1 MLMKN
6 YVIILLLCIF
16 SSNSYAQ
23 QVTYS
28 KSIKLTNKT
37 PKFKILGRNAKYF
50 IAERWGEKFHYL
62 DLYSSNLRKISTKE
76 FKLESDEALK
86 KIWIQ
91 PNQGWVIYTKAE
103 KDFSYVNARQ
113 MDVNLNVRSTP
124 LVLDSIVERKDYV
137 QNNFR
142 TTQSLN
148 EKYLAIYLPVF
159 SKGSLDYFLVTVYDE
174 NMQQV
179 QKISLKT
186 DFVKQGT
193 FVDLLVLNNGSV
205 AAVFIEKDSNN
216 KFEVYFSDEDKNLK
230 TYVLNLENEVF
241 KKVKFE
247 VDNLNNELLIAGLNL
262 YQDNKRLVAADAF
275 FSLKMNLETG
285 MLSNKIVEVFTNDF
299 YKLLTENDSKT
310 EKVYLQTF
318 YIKTILPRVDGGYL
332 VFAESYYENEEV
344 FEVPQS
350 NGLSGGGTSMMI
362 GQSSFS
368 PATTYKTNY
377 YFYNDVIVYTLGKD
391 LKMESVNIIK
401 KRQKSQ
407 EDNGG
412 YSSFNIINQQNM
424 LEVLFLDEIST
435 NSSLKRYTLNKDSEI
450 FKDYILNVGQNDVMP
465 VVKLAVQTAPNEIL
479 VPSYLNNSFSIIKII
494 FDDNK

>member
-1 MLMKN
+1 MKN
-6 YVIILLLCIF
+6 YIIILLLCIF
-16 SSNSYAQ
+16 SSNIYAQ
-23 QVTYS
+23 QITYS

-50 IAERWGEKFHYL
+50 IAERWGEKIHYL
-62 DLYSSNLRKISTKE
+62 DLYSANLKKISTKE
-76 FKLESDEALK
+76 FKLETDEALK

-91 PNQGWVIYTKAE
+91 PKQGWVLYTKAV
-103 KDFSYVNARQ
+103 KDITYVNARQ
-113 MDVNLNVRSTP
+113 LDVNLNVRATP
-124 LVLDSIVERKDYV
+124 LVLDSIIERKDYV

-148 EKYLAIYLPVF
+148 EKYLAIYLPIF
-159 SKGSLDYFLVTVYDE
+159 SKGILDYFLVNVYDE

-179 QKISLKT
+179 QKIKLKT
-186 DFVKQGT
+186 DFVKLGT
-193 FVDLLVLNNGSV
+193 FVELLVLNNGAV
-205 AAVFIEKDSNN
+205 ACVFLEAESNN
-216 KFEVYFSDEDKNLK
+216 KFQIYFSDENKNLK
-230 TYVLNLENEVF
+230 TYTLNLENEVF

-262 YQDNKRLVAADAF
+262 YQDSKRLVAADAF
-275 FSLKMNLETG
+275 FTLKMNLETG
-285 MLSNKIVEVFTNDF
+285 EFSKKTVEVFTNDF

-310 EKVYLQTF
+310 EKVFLQTF
-318 YIKTILPRVDGGYL
+318 YIRTILPRVDGGYL
-332 VFAESYYENEEV
+332 AFVESYYENEEV

-350 NGLSGGGTSMMI
+350 NALSGGGSSMMI
-362 GQSSFS
+362 GQASFA

-377 YFYNDVIVYTLGKD
+377 YYYNDVIVYTLDKD
-391 LKMESVNIIK
+391 LKMEAVNIIK

-412 YSSFNIINQQNM
+412 YSSFNIVNQQNM

-435 NSSLKRYTLNKDSEI
+435 NSSLKRFTINKDSEI
-450 FKDYILNVGQNDVMP
+450 FKNYILNVGQNEVMP

-479 VPSYLNNSFSIIKII
+479 IPSYLNNSFSIIKII
-494 FDDNK
+494 FEDNK

>member
-1 MLMKN
+1 MKN

-23 QVTYS
+23 EVSYS
-28 KSIKLTNKT
+28 KAIKLTNKT

-76 FKLESDEALK
+76 FKIEADEALK

-91 PNQGWVIYTKAE
+91 PKQGWMLYTKSV
-103 KDFSYVNARQ
+103 KDFTYINARQ
-113 MDVNLNVRSTP
+113 MDVNLNVKTTP
-124 LVLDSIVERKDYV
+124 LVLDSILERKDYV

-148 EKYLAIYLPVF
+148 EKYLAIYLPIF
-159 SKGSLDYFLVTVYDE
+159 SKGSLDYFLVSVYDE
-174 NMQQV
+174 NMNQI
-179 QKISLKT
+179 QKLKLNT

-193 FVDLLVLNNGSV
+193 FVELLVLNNGAV
-205 AAVFIEKDSNN
+205 AAVFLEKNSNN
-216 KFEVYFSDEDKNLK
+216 KFEIYFSDEETKFK
-230 TYVLNLENEVF
+230 TFTLNLDNQVF
-241 KKVKFE
+241 KKLKFE
-247 VDNLNNELLIAGLNL
+247 VDNLNNTLLIAGLNL

-275 FSLKMNLETG
+275 FTLKMNLETG
-285 MLSNKIVEVFTNDF
+285 EISNKTVEVFTNEF

-310 EKVYLQTF
+310 EKVFLQTF
-318 YIKTILPRVDGGYL
+318 YIKTILPRVDGGFL

-362 GQSSFS
+362 GQTSFS
-368 PATTYKTNY
+368 PSTYKTNY
-377 YFYNDVIVYTLGKD
+377 YFYNDVIVYTLDKD
-391 LKMESVNIIK
+391 LKIESVNIIK

-412 YSSFNIINQQNM
+412 YSSFNIVNQQNM

-494 FDDNK
+494 FEDNK